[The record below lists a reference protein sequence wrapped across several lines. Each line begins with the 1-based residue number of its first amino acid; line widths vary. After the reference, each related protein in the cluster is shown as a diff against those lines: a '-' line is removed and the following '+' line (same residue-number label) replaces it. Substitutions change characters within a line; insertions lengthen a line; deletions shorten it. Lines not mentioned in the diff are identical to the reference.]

1 MTGTTAPRARSGKA
15 ADRPP
20 VTAKK
25 IIEVAVRLTAED
37 GLDTWSTRQLAA
49 ELNVWPRVIYHH
61 VGDREAVADAVADHV
76 VGQVP
81 LPEAG
86 LPWRDWF
93 EALLIGGRQVLL
105 NFPGVARR
113 LVRTGPTMPSALNL
127 MDQGVLVLQRAGFGD
142 GATAAYRY
150 LTNSAFMLVAVEDD
164 RAEHLPD
171 ARARLAGI
179 LSAHRGDAE
188 HPGLAVVGE
197 AVVERGADDP
207 EAIKALETEFYA
219 YTVERA
225 LDGIA
230 VMLKQGAT
238 APASL

>member
-1 MTGTTAPRARSGKA
+1 MTGTTAPRTRSGKA

-20 VTAKK
+20 VTARK
-25 IIEVAVRLTAED
+25 IVEAAVRLTASH
-37 GLDTWSTRQLAA
+37 GLDAWSTRQLAA
-49 ELNVWPRVIYHH
+49 ELEVWPRVIYHH

-76 VGQVP
+76 VGQMP
-81 LPEAG
+81 LPDAD
-86 LPWRDWF
+86 LPWRAWF
-93 EALLIGGRQVLL
+93 EALLIGGRRVLL
-105 NFPGVARR
+105 GYPGVARR
-113 LVRTGPTMPSALNL
+113 LVRTGPTMPSALQL
-127 MDQGVLVLQRAGFGD
+127 MDRGILVLRRAGFGD

-179 LSAHRGDAE
+179 LSSHRGDAE

-197 AVVERGADDP
+197 AVVGKGADDP
-207 EAIKALETEFYA
+207 EAIRALEAEFYA

-230 VMLKQGAT
+230 VMLADGAAAAT
-238 APASL
+238 PL